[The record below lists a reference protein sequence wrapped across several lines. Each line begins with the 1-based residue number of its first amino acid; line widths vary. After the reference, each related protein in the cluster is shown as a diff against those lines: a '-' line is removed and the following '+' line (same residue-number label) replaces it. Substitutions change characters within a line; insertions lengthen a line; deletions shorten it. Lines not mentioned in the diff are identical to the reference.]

1 MASYAV
7 GDKVRM
13 VRVTP
18 SLYRDDPI
26 DREVAAFF
34 ELCLGKVFRVEGF
47 DEYGQLELWTTAKGN
62 ARKRYDRNNHVIW
75 VEPDDVEPYSKNL
88 CMKSPDG
95 PLTPNNGGTGS

>member
-26 DREVAAFF
+26 AQETAAFF
-34 ELCLGKVFRVEGF
+34 EMCLGKVFWVEGF
-47 DEYGQLELWTTAKGN
+47 DEYGQLELWTTEKGN
-62 ARKRYDRNNHVIW
+62 ARKRYLRSTSHTIW
-75 VEPDDVEPYSKNL
+75 AEPDDVEPYPKPQWEET
-88 CMKSPDG
+88 KP
-95 PLTPNNGGTGS
+95 

>member
-26 DREVAAFF
+26 AQEVAAFF
-34 ELCLGKVFRVEGF
+34 EMCLGKVFRVQGF
-47 DEYGQLELWTTAKGN
+47 DEYGQLELWTTEKGDPK
-62 ARKRYDRNNHVIW
+62 KRLDGKAHFIW
-75 VEPDDVEPYSKNL
+75 VEADDVEPYPKPRRQEA
-88 CMKSPDG
+88 KI
-95 PLTPNNGGTGS
+95 